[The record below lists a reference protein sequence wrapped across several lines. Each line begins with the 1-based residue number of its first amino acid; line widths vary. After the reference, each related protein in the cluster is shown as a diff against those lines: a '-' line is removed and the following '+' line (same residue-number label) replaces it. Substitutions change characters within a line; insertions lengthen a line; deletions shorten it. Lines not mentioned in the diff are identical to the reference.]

1 MRGVINRQL
10 IFILIQIIVV
20 SFLFKVSYLFVMTV
34 VLIPSFIKGVIQS
47 SATKNIVGYKF
58 LFVIFVIIMLWT
70 FALLKYDNLF
80 DYGFS

>member
-10 IFILIQIIVV
+10 TFIFIQIIVV
-20 SFLFKVSYLFVMTV
+20 SFLFKVSCSNTKFY
-34 VLIPSFIKGVIQS
+34 KGVIQS

-70 FALLKYDNLF
+70 VALLKYDNLF